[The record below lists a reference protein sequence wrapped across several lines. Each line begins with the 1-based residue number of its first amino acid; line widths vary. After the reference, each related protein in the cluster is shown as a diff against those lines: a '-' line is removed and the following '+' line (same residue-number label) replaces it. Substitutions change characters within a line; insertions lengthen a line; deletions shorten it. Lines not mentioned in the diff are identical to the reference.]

1 MIGIM
6 ANSDGRVEA
15 AQAAADVFRASGVQ
29 LVIHCGDIGGR
40 HVLDAI
46 SVADGAFIDGVFVWG
61 DRDHDRTGLMRYG
74 QSLGL
79 TCFGV
84 MGELEAGDKKI
95 FILHGDN
102 KAILKK
108 LIAEQQ
114 YDYIICGH
122 ALVTEDHTVGKTRI
136 LNPGPL
142 HGESKSAMV
151 LDLESGKVKLVAL

>member
-15 AQAAADVFRASGVQ
+15 VQTAADLFRASGVDFVVH
-29 LVIHCGDIGGR
+29 LGDIGGR
-40 HVLDAI
+40 QVLEPLAEL
-46 SVADGAFIDGVFVWG
+46 GGFFVWG

-74 QSLGL
+74 QGLGL

-84 MGELEAGDKKI
+84 LGEFEHSEKR
-95 FILHGDN
+95 FVVLHGED
-102 KAILKK
+102 KSILKK

-114 YDYIICGH
+114 YDYILCGH
-122 ALVTEDHTVGKTRI
+122 GMSVEDDTVGKTRI

-142 HGESKSAMV
+142 HGETKSAMV
-151 LDLESGKVKLVAL
+151 LEVENGKVKIVAI